1 MIIKIKL
8 KDFNRVM
15 EILDKENIERETFT
29 NEYSAVCAE
38 EIDNTLSYILNERQI
53 ELNDKDTKKLIYELS
68 NELYA
73 SNESN
78 NAFQILT
85 DTSELI
91 VNRALNNK
99 GYK

>member
-8 KDFNRVM
+8 EDFNRVM

-85 DTSELI
+85 ETSELI

-99 GYK
+99 GHK